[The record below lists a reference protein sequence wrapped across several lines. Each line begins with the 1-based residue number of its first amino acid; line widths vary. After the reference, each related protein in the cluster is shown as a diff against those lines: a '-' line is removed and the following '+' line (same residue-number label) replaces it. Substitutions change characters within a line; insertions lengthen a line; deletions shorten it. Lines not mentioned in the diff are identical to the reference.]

1 VRQSTGKHLCI
12 FAPECC
18 LIFIEQSF
26 FSFCCISKSVF
37 VCSFFSSF
45 HSSFFIYNFR
55 SKRGRKRTQGRKEDG
70 YSRMLF
76 SRTMRLGLGRV
87 AQRGGDSHGTPIK
100 EAGGVLFGE
109 RPGDRKGRESWELIY
124 YIGMGA
130 SLVLATV
137 GLWSKPDTSIKTYA
151 RQEALARGQSSDS

>member
-1 VRQSTGKHLCI
+1 
-12 FAPECC
+12 
-18 LIFIEQSF
+18 
-26 FSFCCISKSVF
+26 
-37 VCSFFSSF
+37 
-45 HSSFFIYNFR
+45 
-55 SKRGRKRTQGRKEDG
+55 
-70 YSRMLF
+70 
-76 SRTMRLGLGRV
+76 MRLGLGRV